1 MSNYDDWKDPDE
13 IDLTGSENNSE
24 DNVKTSQGGNSQ
36 PNNQESEEDKPI
48 HLNKKKSGWIVA
60 ALIMILIISIL
71 FFRRCSVSKEVNSP
85 QNNQTQEVVE
95 EEYNQNESIT
105 IETES
110 ESNENSSDSDELDTS
125 LDQNSNSD
133 VQNDSSSQ
141 SQELEQ
147 QSQQG
152 KDSDIQNTAD
162 TSKNNVSNSSDGIS
176 ITEVNEPV
184 LSDVIESSGMVSSK
198 DIYLSNGGSY
208 VYSIN
213 LLVLQ
218 GDDSYS
224 TVEYFCPKTT
234 YDAVTTGDTLIVT
247 YQSDSNGNISISSV
261 AR

>member
-13 IDLTGSENNSE
+13 IDLTGAG
-24 DNVKTSQGGNSQ
+24 DNGNATQEALAGGNTSQN
-36 PNNQESEEDKPI
+36 NNQEFKEDKPI
-48 HLNKKKSGWIVA
+48 HLNKKKSGLIVA
-60 ALIMILIISIL
+60 ILFMVIIIAIL
-71 FFRRCSVSKEVNSP
+71 FFRGCSVSKEVNSP
-85 QNNQTQEVVE
+85 QGDQTREVVE
-95 EEYNQNESIT
+95 EESNQNESIT

-110 ESNENSSDSDELDTS
+110 ESDEKSAKSDESST
-125 LDQNSNSD
+125 
-133 VQNDSSSQ
+133 SSSQ
-141 SQELEQ
+141 ESNTGSQINSFNQNQVSEP

-152 KDSDIQNTAD
+152 SASESQNTSNNK
-162 TSKNNVSNSSDGIS
+162 TSSSPEGIS
-176 ITEVNEPV
+176 ITEVSDPV

-198 DIYLSNGGSY
+198 NIYLSNGGSY

-218 GDDSYS
+218 GDDSYA

-247 YQSDSNGNISISSV
+247 YQSDSNGNISINSV

>member
-13 IDLTGSENNSE
+13 IDLT
-24 DNVKTSQGGNSQ
+24 DDGGNVNATQ
-36 PNNQESEEDKPI
+36 ETNTGGNTPQNNNQEFKEDKPI
-48 HLNKKKSGWIVA
+48 HLNKKKSGLIVA
-60 ALIMILIISIL
+60 ILFMVIIIAIL
-71 FFRRCSVSKEVNSP
+71 FFRGCSVSKEVNSP
-85 QNNQTQEVVE
+85 QGDQTREVVE
-95 EEYNQNESIT
+95 EESNQNESIT

-110 ESNENSSDSDELDTS
+110 ESDENSAKSSE
-125 LDQNSNSD
+125 SNT
-133 VQNDSSSQ
+133 SSSQ
-141 SQELEQ
+141 ESNTNIQNNSSSQNQVSES

-152 KDSDIQNTAD
+152 SVSESQNITNNE
-162 TSKNNVSNSSDGIS
+162 TSGSSEGLS

-198 DIYLSNGGSY
+198 NIYLSNGGSY

-218 GDDSYS
+218 GDDSYA
-224 TVEYFCPKTT
+224 TVEYFCPKTS
-234 YDAVTTGDTLIVT
+234 YDAVTTGDTLIVS